1 MPSAVAKLTVT
12 GAAWAA
18 LSETV
23 KTYAVVPL
31 LPSLC
36 ETSLIVM
43 FDAAAS
49 SLTIVPTPWASVIV
63 ALPVAPERFTL
74 NVSFGSTVVSP
85 LTCTVTV
92 CEVTPGAKVTVPEF
106 AV

>member
-1 MPSAVAKLTVT
+1 MTPV
-12 GAAWAA
+12 AA
-18 LSETV
+18 LAPKWT
-23 KTYAVVPL
+23 AVVPVRSVPVSVTV
-31 LPSLC
+31 LPP
-36 ETSLIVM
+36 
-43 FDAAAS
+43 AAAPWVGLSAVTVGAGRS

-63 ALPVAPERFTL
+63 ALPVAFERFTL

>member
-1 MPSAVAKLTVT
+1 MPSAVAKSTVT

-23 KTYAVVPL
+23 KTYAVGPAVAL
-31 LPSLC
+31 VC

-43 FDAAAS
+43 FDGGDVVVDDRPHPLGVGDRRVA
-49 SLTIVPTPWASVIV
+49 V
-63 ALPVAPERFTL
+63 ALERFTL

-92 CEVTPGAKVTVPEF
+92 CVVTPGAKVSVPEF